1 MIDLTVL
8 HWEVKALAH
17 RLAYSAHP
25 IVPLALST
33 LAAGAAC
40 QKRQGD
46 AVFKDHRGLS
56 SSRRR
61 DTHRPHERIFE
72 RQKQS
77 SREEE
82 THVTQ
87 REHTTNA
94 HAYTRPSTQ
103 AL

>member
-46 AVFKDHRGLS
+46 AVFKDHRGLA

-61 DTHRPHERIFE
+61 DTHNPNKPFFE
-72 RQKQS
+72 RRKK
-77 SREEE
+77 RPTEGE
-82 THVTQ
+82 TLGQQRKTQ
-87 REHTTNA
+87 PQAQPHTE
-94 HAYTRPSTQ
+94 
-103 AL
+103 